1 MPKKRV
7 ALPELNESIYQEKML
22 RLRAALLA
30 PFVGP
35 EMAGR
40 IAQQVVD
47 DMTSSWKEGFS
58 RVRTPYF
65 KVAVPILD
73 REGIKGG
80 LRATYRAFVNEVAS
94 KVFTKGTETIDQVI
108 AKFVAMHCDEAILR
122 EIVEGMQKLFA

>member
-22 RLRAALLA
+22 RLRAAQLA

-40 IAQQVVD
+40 IARQVVD
-47 DMTSSWKEGFS
+47 DMTSAWKEGFG
-58 RVRTPYF
+58 RIRQVYF

-73 REGIKGG
+73 RAGKVGPA
-80 LRATYRAFVNEVAS
+80 RAIYRAFVNELMS
-94 KVFTKGTETIDQVI
+94 KVFIKGTETIDAVI
-108 AKFVAMHCDEAILR
+108 EKFVKMDADEGILR
-122 EIVEGMQKLFA
+122 EIVEEVQKLL